1 LATMVALRTISP
13 NGHAFAYSGVRKNI
27 SDHFVQLPLRGYYY
41 SSSMNK
47 ITPRDF
53 RNAFVAVMKSEHDS
67 FRTAIGF
74 ETKSYN
80 YFMRSTIYPRI
91 ARHLGLLSW
100 NKEYYTLDGMFYEER
115 GVDGT
120 GKYATYAN
128 WVSVAIEHE
137 NDAARAHETMNK
149 LQLFNAPL
157 KVLITYS
164 PVGAA
169 TDSLLKKY
177 ENIIRSSD
185 VFNDIAT
192 LRQQLVVLG
201 TPKTVEDWR
210 FYAYENDGFV
220 LMLPN

>member
-1 LATMVALRTISP
+1 
-13 NGHAFAYSGVRKNI
+13 
-27 SDHFVQLPLRGYYY
+27 
-41 SSSMNK
+41 MNK
-47 ITPRDF
+47 VTPRDF

-91 ARHLGLLSW
+91 ARHLGLLAW

-115 GVDGT
+115 GIDNT
-120 GKYATYAN
+120 GKFASYAN

-137 NDAARAHETMNK
+137 NDASQAQETMNK

-157 KVLITYS
+157 KVLITYAALG
-164 PVGAA
+164 PA
-169 TDSLLKKY
+169 TDSLLQKY
-177 ENIIRSSD
+177 ESIIKASD
-185 VFNDIAT
+185 VFNDVAT

-201 TPKTVEDWR
+201 TPKTVAEWR
-210 FYAYENDGFV
+210 FYAYENGGFV
-220 LMLPN
+220 LMLPT

>member
-1 LATMVALRTISP
+1 
-13 NGHAFAYSGVRKNI
+13 
-27 SDHFVQLPLRGYYY
+27 
-41 SSSMNK
+41 
-47 ITPRDF
+47 
-53 RNAFVAVMKSEHDS
+53 MKAEEDS
-67 FRTAIGF
+67 FRTALGF

-91 ARHLGLLSW
+91 GRHLGLLAW
-100 NKEYYTLDGMFYEER
+100 NKEYYTLDGMLYEER
-115 GVDGT
+115 GMDDT

-137 NDAARAHETMNK
+137 NDASLTQETMNK

-164 PVGAA
+164 ALGAA
-169 TDSLLKKY
+169 TESLLRKY
-177 ENIIRSSD
+177 ENSIKASD
-185 VFNDIAT
+185 VFNDFAT
-192 LRQQLVVLG
+192 LRQQLVILG
-201 TPKTVEDWR
+201 TPKALAEWR

>member
-1 LATMVALRTISP
+1 
-13 NGHAFAYSGVRKNI
+13 
-27 SDHFVQLPLRGYYY
+27 
-41 SSSMNK
+41 
-47 ITPRDF
+47 
-53 RNAFVAVMKSEHDS
+53 
-67 FRTAIGF
+67 
-74 ETKSYN
+74 
-80 YFMRSTIYPRI
+80 
-91 ARHLGLLSW
+91 
-100 NKEYYTLDGMFYEER
+100 
-115 GVDGT
+115 
-120 GKYATYAN
+120 
-128 WVSVAIEHE
+128 
-137 NDAARAHETMNK
+137 MNK

-177 ENIIRSSD
+177 ENIIKSSD

-201 TPKTVEDWR
+201 TPKIVEDWR